1 MQAIGLIETR
11 GLVTAIEAADAM
23 TKSADVKIIE
33 KTYVGGGLVTIVI
46 TGDVGAVKAAI
57 EAGSASVK
65 QINEEFLI
73 SEHVIPRPHE
83 ELECIVGNTTK
94 NEVEENEV
102 TIEEENEDNNTSILE
117 DEKESEEELDNEE
130 ILEENEENFNDDLNK
145 LPKNNSQ
152 GMHKQDV
159 DNLVNMEG
167 LEKAISTLSK
177 LKVVKLRNLARE
189 YEDFVIKGRTVS
201 KADKKL
207 LIAKFKA
214 YYEKN

>member
-117 DEKESEEELDNEE
+117 DEKESEKELDNEE

>member
-94 NEVEENEV
+94 NEVEENEL
-102 TIEEENEDNNTSILE
+102 TIEEENEDDNTSILE
-117 DEKESEEELDNEE
+117 DEKESEEELEGEE
-130 ILEENEENFNDDLNK
+130 ILEENQENFNDDLNK

-189 YEDFVIKGRTVS
+189 YEDFVIKGRAVS

>member
-117 DEKESEEELDNEE
+117 DEKELDNEE

>member
-83 ELECIVGNTTK
+83 ELECIVGNATK

-102 TIEEENEDNNTSILE
+102 TIEEENEDDNTSILE

-130 ILEENEENFNDDLNK
+130 ILEENKENFNDDLNK

-189 YEDFVIKGRTVS
+189 YEDFVIKGRAVS

>member
-117 DEKESEEELDNEE
+117 DEKELDNEE
-130 ILEENEENFNDDLNK
+130 ILEENEENLNDDLNK

>member
-117 DEKESEEELDNEE
+117 DEKESEKELDNEE
-130 ILEENEENFNDDLNK
+130 ILEENEENLNDDLNK

>member
-1 MQAIGLIETR
+1 
-11 GLVTAIEAADAM
+11 
-23 TKSADVKIIE
+23 
-33 KTYVGGGLVTIVI
+33 
-46 TGDVGAVKAAI
+46 
-57 EAGSASVK
+57 
-65 QINEEFLI
+65 
-73 SEHVIPRPHE
+73 
-83 ELECIVGNTTK
+83 
-94 NEVEENEV
+94 
-102 TIEEENEDNNTSILE
+102 
-117 DEKESEEELDNEE
+117 
-130 ILEENEENFNDDLNK
+130 
-145 LPKNNSQ
+145 
-152 GMHKQDV
+152 MHKQDV